1 MWVIKVHLGTSYM
14 PVYMNIK
21 PFKRQP
27 WKTPAFSIKGVR
39 RPLKLLKIEFPHPPT
54 NVFKRIQP
62 QVQRNCI
69 EQEIIEEHLLDN
81 TFIIIISSFYVDLV
95 IIFGKC
101 LLIIIPN
108 DS

>member
-1 MWVIKVHLGTSYM
+1 M

-27 WKTPAFSIKGVR
+27 WKPSVFSIKGVR
-39 RPLKLLKIEFPHPPT
+39 RPLKLLKIEFPYPPT

-69 EQEIIEEHLLDN
+69 EQEIIEEHLLDS
-81 TFIIIISSFYVDLV
+81 TFTIIISSFYVDLV
-95 IIFGKC
+95 IIFGNC
-101 LLIIIPN
+101 LLIITSN